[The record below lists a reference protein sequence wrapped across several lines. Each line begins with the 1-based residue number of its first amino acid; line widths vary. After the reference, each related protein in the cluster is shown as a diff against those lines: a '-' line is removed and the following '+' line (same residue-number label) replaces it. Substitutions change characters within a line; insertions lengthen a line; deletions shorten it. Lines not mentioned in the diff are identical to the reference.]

1 MPVDRRRFV
10 TLLGVIALMPLP
22 PVAFATPREVAMETL
37 LIDKPSG
44 GVPNNKLPVMIYH
57 RVIPPNIVDNA
68 DYLEHL
74 FRSNGWPPQ
83 WRYPVYTFTH
93 FHSNTHEALG
103 VFAGTARL
111 QLGGENGKI
120 IEVKV
125 GDVLLLPA
133 GNGHKQIS
141 ADEEFMLVGAYPPEM
156 KADLCHD
163 EPAQLTARTKA
174 VVAVPLPATD
184 PVTGHNEGSMIT
196 WHQK

>member
-1 MPVDRRRFV
+1 MLVDRRQFV
-10 TLLGVIALMPLP
+10 TLLGVIALL
-22 PVAFATPREVAMETL
+22 PVARAGFATPREVAMETL

-44 GVPNNKLPVMIYH
+44 GVPNNRLPVVIYH
-57 RVIPPNIVDNA
+57 RVIPPNVVDNA

-133 GNGHKQIS
+133 GIGHKQIS

-163 EPAQLTARTKA
+163 EPAQLAARTKA
-174 VVAVPLPATD
+174 VIAVPLPDTD
-184 PVTGHNEGSMIT
+184 PVTGHSEGSMLV

>member
-1 MPVDRRRFV
+1 
-10 TLLGVIALMPLP
+10 
-22 PVAFATPREVAMETL
+22 METL

-44 GVPNNKLPVMIYH
+44 GVPNNRLPVVIYH
-57 RVIPPNIVDNA
+57 RVIPPNTVDNA

-74 FRSNGWPPQ
+74 FRANGWPPQ

-103 VFAGTARL
+103 VFAGSARL
-111 QLGGENGKI
+111 QLGGEKGKV

-133 GNGHKQIS
+133 GIGHKQIS
-141 ADEEFMLVGAYPPEM
+141 ADEEFMLVGAYPPDV

-163 EPAQLTARTKA
+163 EPSELAARTKA
-174 VVAVPLPATD
+174 VNAVPLPASD
-184 PVTGHNEGSMIT
+184 PVTGHSEGSMLV

>member
-1 MPVDRRRFV
+1 MLVDRRQFV
-10 TLLGVIALMPLP
+10 TLLGVIALL
-22 PVAFATPREVAMETL
+22 PVARAGFATPREVAMETL

-44 GVPNNKLPVMIYH
+44 GVPNNRLPVVIYH
-57 RVIPPNIVDNA
+57 RVIPPNVVDNA

-133 GNGHKQIS
+133 GIGHKQIS

-163 EPAQLTARTKA
+163 EPAQLAARTKA
-174 VVAVPLPATD
+174 VIAVPLPDTD
-184 PVTGHNEGSMIT
+184 PVTGHSEGSMLA
-196 WHQK
+196 WHKK